1 MAGVDLGRDGNVFVL
16 RLGDGENRVNRTF
29 VDELGRALDEVEA
42 TPGPAAL
49 VTTGTG
55 KFYSNGLDL
64 EWMGGPG
71 RDSIGPF
78 LADTM
83 KLLGRLL
90 TFPAPTVAAVN
101 GHCMA
106 MGALL
111 ALAQDWRV
119 MRSDRGYFCLPE
131 IDLRLAFQP
140 GMTAVVRA
148 KLSPPVLR
156 DTILTGARL
165 GGQAAQQ
172 LGIVDDAVSEAEVLP
187 RAIARAAALAEK
199 DRPTMQA
206 LKRGLY
212 ADALRILE
220 GSA

>member
-1 MAGVDLGRDGNVFVL
+1 MAGVDLGREGAVFVL
-16 RLGDGENRVNRTF
+16 RLGDGENRVNRAF
-29 VDELGRALDEVEA
+29 VDEVARALDEVEA

-64 EWMGGPG
+64 DWMGGPG

-78 LADTM
+78 LAATM

-90 TFPAPTVAAVN
+90 AFPAPTVAAVN

-165 GGQAAQQ
+165 GGQAAQH

-199 DRPTMQA
+199 DRATMQA